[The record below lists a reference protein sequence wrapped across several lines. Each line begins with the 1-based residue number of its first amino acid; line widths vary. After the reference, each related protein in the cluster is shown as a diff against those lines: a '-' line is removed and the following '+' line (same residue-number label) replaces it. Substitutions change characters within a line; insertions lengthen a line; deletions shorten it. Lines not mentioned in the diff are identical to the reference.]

1 MSEGHWM
8 IAFQGK
14 PMQNQIRLLF
24 SVFFLTISLS
34 GLWSQQSVH
43 SSGGNASG
51 ASGTVSYSIGQVAYT
66 SAISDAGQVNQGVQ
80 QGNPVIMVGQTDPV
94 SDFTIGFYPNPV
106 HNDALL
112 SLGDGKDDLTVS
124 GFSFLL
130 FSIYGTLIMEKEI
143 SHRTTPV
150 PMNQLPDGVYLLK
163 VARDN
168 MTINTF
174 KVVKTN

>member
-8 IAFQGK
+8 NAFQEK
-14 PMQNQIRLLF
+14 PMQNQIRILLTTY
-24 SVFFLTISLS
+24 FLTISLS

-43 SSGGNASG
+43 ASGGNASG
-51 ASGTVSYSIGQVAYT
+51 TSGTVSYSVGQVAYT
-66 SAISDAGQVNQGVQ
+66 STISDAGQVNQGVQ
-80 QGNPVIMVGQTDPV
+80 QANPVIMVGQTDPV

-112 SLGDGKDDLTVS
+112 SLGDGKEDLNVS

-150 PMNQLPDGVYLLK
+150 PMDQLPDGVYLLK
-163 VARDN
+163 VARHN